1 MDQLAVPTLR
11 HKLGALRA
19 KLGRHEAV
27 NSENGGIN
35 SSIFDVLFT
44 LEINLSPDLIEN
56 PDRYAWLSTYRH
68 KALIYQSICR
78 HATYNRSP
86 VTSRWATYTAHE
98 IIRFMDEVVART
110 HPEIASILK
119 SSMVN
124 VS

>member
-19 KLGRHEAV
+19 KLGRHEAF

-35 SSIFDVLFT
+35 SSVFDVLFT
-44 LEINLSPDLIEN
+44 LEIQMSPDLIEN
-56 PDRYAWLSTYRH
+56 PDRYTWLSTYRH

-78 HATYNRSP
+78 YATCYRSP

-98 IIRFMDEVVART
+98 IIRFMDEVIART